1 MEEIYLKEK
10 DKLMLITF
18 KKEKEFLEE
27 VLFNKNFNISIN
39 LFNQVRLVLLVN
51 KLKIMNKQDMRCQD
65 LDIKL

>member
-39 LFNQVRLVLLVN
+39 LFN
-51 KLKIMNKQDMRCQD
+51 
-65 LDIKL
+65 